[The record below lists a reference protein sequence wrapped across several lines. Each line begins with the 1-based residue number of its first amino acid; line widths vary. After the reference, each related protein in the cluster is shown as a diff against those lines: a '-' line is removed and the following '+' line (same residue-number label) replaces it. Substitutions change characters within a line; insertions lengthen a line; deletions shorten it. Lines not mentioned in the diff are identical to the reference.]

1 MLDRSNTNGTCDDLS
16 LNQAVRRTAADAR
29 HAREL
34 AGRILAE
41 AVRLYRIT
49 QEGRGWPWR
58 R

>member
-1 MLDRSNTNGTCDDLS
+1 MFDRADGNGTSDDISLS
-16 LNQAVRRTAADAR
+16 EAVRRTAADAR
-29 HAREL
+29 RAREL
-34 AGRILAE
+34 AGRILAD